1 MFITSGPD
9 QRHVYHKEWDL
20 SVSLQEVSEY
30 DQEYH
35 NHTLQIHPRHREGVT
50 QNNDSNKISQRQ

>member
-35 NHTLQIHPRHREGVT
+35 NHTLQNNPQHREGVT
-50 QNNDSNKISQRQ
+50 